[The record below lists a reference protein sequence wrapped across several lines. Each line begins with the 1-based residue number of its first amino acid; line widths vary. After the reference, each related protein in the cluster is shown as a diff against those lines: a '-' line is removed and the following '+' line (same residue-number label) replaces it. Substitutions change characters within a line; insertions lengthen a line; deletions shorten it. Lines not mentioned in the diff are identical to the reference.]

1 VFSNKTT
8 INDFCIDLG
17 MDVGERKT
25 NLTKLTG
32 YFEYMTNKLTS
43 IENNSIN
50 LRRT

>member
-17 MDVGERKT
+17 MDGGWKDQF
-25 NLTKLTG
+25 NKLIV

-50 LRRT
+50 LRET